1 MIRIKC
7 AFCQATG
14 FWKNISKMDTEVR
27 TLYVSLNIKKVL
39 LLDFYL
45 LELVI
50 FMISQANSF
59 RQMATFPL
67 RDETHG
73 GEDVSV
79 YAVGPQV

>member
-1 MIRIKC
+1 MCFLPGHWILEEHIKDGHWGENFVC
-7 AFCQATG
+7 LTKYQESAVT
-14 FWKNISKMDTEVR
+14 W
-27 TLYVSLNIKKVL
+27 
-39 LLDFYL
+39 FYL
-45 LELVI
+45 LKLAL